1 MIYDLIKCSAYASFR
16 APCHSHTHK
25 PSDRLFMSS
34 LMPGTDEYLSP
45 SNATTRY
52 LTVFYSHHQ
61 DIAGSGPCKPICQL
75 VSRPASISLPVP
87 WGVKPK
93 SHTHTHFAR
102 RQHYFHIGAFTSA
115 LQQSCVSYV
124 CFFLFLLCT
133 EVSLLPS
140 DSHAT
145 LSRQKSLIYFLA
157 PFPVRAL
164 FSRPG
169 ERWPRD
175 PLVSSK

>member
-75 VSRPASISLPVP
+75 VSRPAFISLPVP

-93 SHTHTHFAR
+93 SHTHTHTLLEDN
-102 RQHYFHIGAFTSA
+102 IISISVLSLPLCSSA
-115 LQQSCVSYV
+115 VSRMSV
-124 CFFLFLLCT
+124 SFFFYC
-133 EVSLLPS
+133 
-140 DSHAT
+140 
-145 LSRQKSLIYFLA
+145 A
-157 PFPVRAL
+157 PKIPFYHPI
-164 FSRPG
+164 PM
-169 ERWPRD
+169 
-175 PLVSSK
+175 PL